1 MKKLLLSTFVAMFAM
16 TAVYAQD
23 DATAGGEAQGNIY
36 LAVPGFDESQ
46 RAFGTAQPMQDYID
60 MYIAIGY
67 GDYAGNVT
75 ADLACAKFTTDVLK
89 EYAGRNIVGLSFIGF
104 VSDREVSG
112 KLIVG
117 GTEKSTGWVPE
128 TIAEGTTTSAITADS
143 TFNLYMWNDIMFA
156 ETYTIPTDE
165 TELKD
170 IYAGYSIN
178 AKTPKYVGGGTAGE
192 DADGI
197 YFVYFNQGSAGTLFR
212 SVNEILEEGASDA
225 PYKPMVAVKL
235 IIANEA
241 AGVESV
247 SADGN
252 NSVKGYYT
260 TGGCKVSAPVKGINI
275 VRMADGKTR
284 KVVVNK

>member
-23 DATAGGEAQGNIY
+23 DATGDGEAQENIY

-46 RAFGTAQPMQDYID
+46 RTFGPAQPMEAYINYYESWGLG
-60 MYIAIGY
+60 YI
-67 GDYAGNVT
+67 VT

-128 TIAEGTTTSAITADS
+128 TIAEGSTTSAITADS
-143 TFNLYMWNDIMFA
+143 TFNLYMWNDIMFS
-156 ETYTIPTDE
+156 EPYTIPTDE
-165 TELKD
+165 AELKD

-178 AKTPKYVGGGTAGE
+178 AKTTKYVGGGTAGE

-212 SVNEILEEGASDA
+212 SVNEILEEGASDE

-235 IIANEA
+235 IIAGEA

-252 NSVKGYYT
+252 NSVRGYYT
-260 TGGCKVSAPVKGINI
+260 TGGCKVSAPIKGINI
-275 VRMADGKTR
+275 VKMANGKTR